1 MAKGHYLF
9 VYGTLRRELNDLMHH
24 LLSRCATF
32 VGTGMFHGRLYD
44 LGRYSGAVESRGK
57 SDRVMGEI
65 YKLTNQKDLFEALD
79 EYEGREFRRKR
90 ATISLAGG
98 DKLSCWIYLYKES
111 TTRQTFISSGDY
123 VRYRNAC

>member
-9 VYGTLRRELNDLMHH
+9 VYGTLRRELNDSMHR
-24 LLSRCATF
+24 LLSRYSTF

-44 LGRYSGAVESRGK
+44 LGRYPGAVDSRGK

-65 YKLTNQKDLFEALD
+65 YKLTNQKNVFEVID
-79 EYEGREFRRKR
+79 EYEGPEFRRKR

-98 DKLSCWIYLYKES
+98 DKLSYWIYVYKES
-111 TTRQTFISSGDY
+111 TTRHTFISSGDY
-123 VRYRNAC
+123 VRYRNVY